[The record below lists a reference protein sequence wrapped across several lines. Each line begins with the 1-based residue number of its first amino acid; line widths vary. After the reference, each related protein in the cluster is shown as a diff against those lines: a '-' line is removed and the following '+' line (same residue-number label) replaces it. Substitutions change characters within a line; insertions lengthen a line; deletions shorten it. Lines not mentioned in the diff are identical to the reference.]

1 VIKKSASRIV
11 ASLGASRVPAVQIDW
26 MDRRRWISKIG
37 RPSQTEIGIRLAQLI
52 SRCKFFGPQFYVD
65 EARARARARDA
76 EKYSD
81 GPNIRW
87 VFPGESRQAWK
98 NSRERPRQRKLNFA
112 GSFIDANILFDL
124 DRPRHASRP
133 ILSIRNN
140 WPSAGPPSR
149 DNTSQITEFQTRP
162 SNFHIFL
169 PSRDAA
175 EISCAPVPQRYYS
188 KIRKSARARSPARA
202 KVASRATS

>member
-1 VIKKSASRIV
+1 MDFQNRTAKSN
-11 ASLGASRVPAVQIDW
+11 GNWNPACATYFAMQILRPSIL
-26 MDRRRWISKIG
+26 RRRG
-37 RPSQTEIGIRLAQLI
+37 
-52 SRCKFFGPQFYVD
+52 
-65 EARARARARDA
+65 ARVRDA

-81 GPNIRW
+81 GPNIRS

-149 DNTSQITEFQTRP
+149 DNTSRITEFQTRP

-175 EISCAPVPQRYYS
+175 EILRAPVPQRYYS
-188 KIRKSARARSPARA
+188 EIRKSARARARDHP
-202 KVASRATS
+202 KVAS